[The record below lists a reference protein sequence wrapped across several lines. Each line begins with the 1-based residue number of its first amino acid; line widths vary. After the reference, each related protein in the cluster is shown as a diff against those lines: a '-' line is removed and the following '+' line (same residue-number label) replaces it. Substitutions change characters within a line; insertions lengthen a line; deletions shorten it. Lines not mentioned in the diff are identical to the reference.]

1 MNTYT
6 ANAKFDYNA
15 RAELFPGRNPRVWS
29 RALKYMRFESAA
41 EAIRFA
47 VEKLTDDV
55 LLGAYLEVNERRY
68 DSVAI
73 QRLYAR
79 ADYPLPRLSRA
90 A

>member
-6 ANAKFDYNA
+6 TSDKFDYDA
-15 RAELFPGRNPRVWS
+15 KAELFPGRNPRVRS
-29 RALKYMRFESAA
+29 RALRYMRFENAA

-47 VEKLTDDV
+47 VERLSDDV

-68 DSVAI
+68 DRVAI
-73 QRLYAR
+73 RRLYAR
-79 ADYPLPRLSRA
+79 ADYPLPRLSKA